1 MFIVYE
7 EDILVGVFSDT
18 AMKDKWLSESTERE
32 AFEVPLMDKSF
43 AQMSVEY
50 NHKYEQ

>member
-18 AMKDKWLSESTERE
+18 AMKDLWLSESSERE

-50 NHKYEQ
+50 NNKYEQ